1 LVEARGCRATTDL
14 RISIQRLAVVVLAC
28 YCISFF
34 GGCGIPTKEPPLPQL
49 QMPGIVRLDGLTSIQ
64 AQLGVH
70 RISSLTTYLEPAE
83 QGGTGRTRVV
93 ASIGHGTYDMAL
105 DGTPPVKLS
114 TEDLCNGEIS
124 ASADGQLAVCRTSA
138 GVSAFP
144 LTASPAP
151 VYLLLVN
158 SPSESTTP
166 VRYIRA
172 ALSPD
177 GARLAVVARGTETL
191 LALYSIAPVTHAVQ
205 LVATLSL
212 TQAAQAGR
220 FATVDIDQPVWSPD
234 GHYIAFTI
242 ISPADTN
249 IHLLR
254 VAPFLLSTFA
264 TGRAPRQIPVTTE
277 ALVKIPANSTSVPLS
292 WSVDSASLIYVNF
305 QGDSIERVTIATGRT
320 VPLFSQQLAR
330 ICYAVEVP
338 NEHALLFD
346 LCRRVSEPEALAPIE
361 QLYLYSGDE

>member
-1 LVEARGCRATTDL
+1 VL
-14 RISIQRLAVVVLAC
+14 RSRL
-28 YCISFF
+28 
-34 GGCGIPTKEPPLPQL
+34 T
-49 QMPGIVRLDGLTSIQ
+49 
-64 AQLGVH
+64 
-70 RISSLTTYLEPAE
+70 
-83 QGGTGRTRVV
+83 
-93 ASIGHGTYDMAL
+93 
-105 DGTPPVKLS
+105 
-114 TEDLCNGEIS
+114 
-124 ASADGQLAVCRTSA
+124 
-138 GVSAFP
+138 
-144 LTASPAP
+144 
-151 VYLLLVN
+151 
-158 SPSESTTP
+158 
-166 VRYIRA
+166 
-172 ALSPD
+172 
-177 GARLAVVARGTETL
+177 ARLAVVARGTETL